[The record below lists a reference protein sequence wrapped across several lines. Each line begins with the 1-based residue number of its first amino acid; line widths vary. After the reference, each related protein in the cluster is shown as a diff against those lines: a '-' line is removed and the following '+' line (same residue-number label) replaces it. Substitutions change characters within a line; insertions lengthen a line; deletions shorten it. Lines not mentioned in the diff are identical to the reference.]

1 MIYLLIIVLD
11 CRQKD
16 TLNDINISSPVLP
29 PHIEGTLHSIARLRV
44 EHHQNATP
52 FQRAVDQATAYLGH
66 PLFICTLTTVIAA
79 WIGLNLALTTVGYRP
94 IDPPPFSSLGVATS
108 LASLYVALVI
118 LVTQRREYKLTKLLE
133 QLSLELAMLSERKM
147 AKVIQLLEES
157 RRDNPH
163 VHNRVDQEAEAM
175 AEPADP
181 QSVLEAI
188 HETQIRGVGRRE
200 RPTPFKEDVSSLVR
214 SALDRGSIRTD

>member
-1 MIYLLIIVLD
+1 MN
-11 CRQKD
+11 D
-16 TLNDINISSPVLP
+16 TNVSSPVLP
-29 PHIEGTLHSIARLRV
+29 PHIEGTLHSIARLRA

-52 FQRAVDQATAYLGH
+52 FQRVVDQATAFLGH

-94 IDPPPFSSLGVATS
+94 IDPPPFSSLGAVTS
-108 LASLYVALVI
+108 VASLYVALVI

-175 AEPADP
+175 AEPADS
-181 QSVLEAI
+181 QSVL
-188 HETQIRGVGRRE
+188 
-200 RPTPFKEDVSSLVR
+200 
-214 SALDRGSIRTD
+214 

>member
-1 MIYLLIIVLD
+1 MN
-11 CRQKD
+11 D
-16 TLNDINISSPVLP
+16 TNISSPVLP

-44 EHHQNATP
+44 EHH
-52 FQRAVDQATAYLGH
+52 
-66 PLFICTLTTVIAA
+66 
-79 WIGLNLALTTVGYRP
+79 
-94 IDPPPFSSLGVATS
+94 
-108 LASLYVALVI
+108 I

-175 AEPADP
+175 AEPADS

-188 HETQIRGVGRRE
+188 HETQIRGAGRRE

-214 SALDRGSIRTD
+214 SALDPGSTRTD